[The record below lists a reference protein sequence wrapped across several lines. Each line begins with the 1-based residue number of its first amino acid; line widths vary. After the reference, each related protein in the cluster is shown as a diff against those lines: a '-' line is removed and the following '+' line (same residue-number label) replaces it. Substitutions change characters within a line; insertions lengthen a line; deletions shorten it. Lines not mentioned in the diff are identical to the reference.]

1 MGAAHGRAPATP
13 ATQDG
18 RSAGA
23 GRGEAKFFGR
33 VVARGVTAGGAHAIV
48 EHDVARPLPAHDHRS
63 AYFCLLARGGYAEVA
78 GRRFDY
84 QPGTVLFH
92 PEALHHRDEITVAH
106 TRLVVAEVDAG
117 RLELLRDL
125 HAAATRDVVR
135 CEAPAGILMSALEA
149 RLAAGGPGAP
159 EEADDLLVELLGVIA
174 GAPAERTPGPWLA
187 SALELMAEEATRP
200 LRVAE
205 IAARVGVH
213 PVRLARAIRRRFRCS
228 VSEHLHTVRIERACQ
243 ALRAT
248 DTPVVEIAASLG
260 YADQSHFTRVFAA
273 RVGLPP
279 SRFRAVLR

>member
-1 MGAAHGRAPATP
+1 MGAP
-13 ATQDG
+13 Q
-18 RSAGA
+18 
-23 GRGEAKFFGR
+23 FFGR
-33 VVARGVTAGGAHAIV
+33 VVARGVTPAGANAIV
-48 EHDVARPLPAHDHRS
+48 EHDIARPLPAHDHRA
-63 AYFCLLARGGYAEVA
+63 AYFCLLARGGYAEIA

-92 PEALHHRDEITVAH
+92 PESLHHRDEITRAR
-106 TRLVVAEVDAG
+106 TRLVVAEVASG
-117 RLELLRDL
+117 QLELLHDL
-125 HAAATRDVVR
+125 RAAAARDVVR

-149 RLAAGGPGAP
+149 RLLAQAGERHGA
-159 EEADDLLVELLGVIA
+159 ERAGHVSECDARDGEARDGEADDLLFELLGVVA
-174 GAPAERTPGPWLA
+174 GAPAERAPGPWLA
-187 SALELMAEEATRP
+187 SALELMHEEVTRP

-213 PVRLARAIRRRFRCS
+213 PVRLARAIRRRYRCS

-248 DTPVVEIAASLG
+248 NTPVVEIAASLG

-279 SRFRAVLR
+279 SRYRATLR